1 MNFKGLSVHIGSQI
15 LDVNK
20 FDLTFKY
27 LSDIYKKY
35 PEFKTIDLGGGLGI
49 QYTTDD
55 KTPAY
60 SDFVKLIKKYFGNL
74 DIKIIVEPGRSIMG
88 DAGILL
94 TKVIYVKETETKK
107 FVIVDGG
114 MNNLIRPA
122 MYGAYHHPLLVNIES
137 QEKETYDLVGPIC
150 ESSDV
155 FAKNIQL
162 NKIKKDNYIV
172 FLSAG
177 AYGRSMSNSY
187 NLHSLAGELL
197 IENGKIIQI
206 RKEINFKDLL
216 KFEE

>member
-1 MNFKGLSVHIGSQI
+1 
-15 LDVNK
+15 
-20 FDLTFKY
+20 
-27 LSDIYKKY
+27 
-35 PEFKTIDLGGGLGI
+35 
-49 QYTTDD
+49 
-55 KTPAY
+55 
-60 SDFVKLIKKYFGNL
+60 
-74 DIKIIVEPGRSIMG
+74 
-88 DAGILL
+88 
-94 TKVIYVKETETKK
+94 
-107 FVIVDGG
+107 
-114 MNNLIRPA
+114 